1 MNLTRRIDLVGY
13 LHIGYG
19 ALLLLISGLMLLAV
33 TVGAIV
39 LPSLATW
46 VASTGGGIT
55 AALLLAALGLP
66 SMVAGISLIRRASW
80 ARLLLIIISII
91 DLFSFPF
98 GTALGAYS
106 LYILLKERT
115 RLEFA

>member
-19 ALLLLISGLMLLAV
+19 ALVLLLGALMLLTL
-33 TVGAIV
+33 TVGTVV

-46 VASTGGGIT
+46 WSGAGASVT
-55 AALLLAALGLP
+55 AALLLGALGLP
-66 SMVAGISLIRRASW
+66 SMAAGVALIRRASW
-80 ARLLLIIISII
+80 SRVVVLVLSII

-106 LYILLKERT
+106 LWILLKERA

>member
-19 ALLLLISGLMLLAV
+19 AVLLLIAAIMLLTL
-33 TVGAIV
+33 TVGTVV

-46 VASTGGGIT
+46 WAGAGASFM
-55 AALLLAALGLP
+55 AALILGALGLP
-66 SMVAGISLIRRASW
+66 SMAAGIALIRRASW
-80 ARLLLIIISII
+80 SRAVMILISIV
-91 DLFSFPF
+91 DLFNLPF
-98 GTALGAYS
+98 GTVLGAYS
-106 LYILLKERT
+106 LWILLKERA

>member
-1 MNLTRRIDLVGY
+1 MNLTRRIDLIGY

-19 ALLLLISGLMLLAV
+19 AVMTLIAAIMLLTL
-33 TVGAIV
+33 TVGTVV

-46 VASTGGGIT
+46 WTGAGASIM
-55 AALLLAALGLP
+55 AALLLGGLGLP
-66 SMVAGISLIRRASW
+66 SMAAGIALIRRASW
-80 ARLLLIIISII
+80 SRALIILISII
-91 DLFSFPF
+91 DLFSFPI

-106 LYILLKERT
+106 LWILLKERA

>member
-19 ALLLLISGLMLLAV
+19 AVLLLIAAFMLLAV
-33 TVGAIV
+33 TVGAVV
-39 LPSLATW
+39 LPSLASW
-46 VASTGGGIT
+46 VASTGGGI
-55 AALLLAALGLP
+55 AAGLILAAIGLP
-66 SMVAGISLIRRASW
+66 SMVGGVGLIRRGSW
-80 ARLLLIIISII
+80 ARMLILLLSII

-106 LYILLKERT
+106 LWILLKERA
-115 RLEFA
+115 RLEFD

>member
-19 ALLLLISGLMLLAV
+19 ALLILIAAVMLLTM
-33 TVGAIV
+33 TVGVIV
-39 LPSLATW
+39 LPS
-46 VASTGGGIT
+46 VASWLAGTGASIT
-55 AALLLAALGLP
+55 AALLLAGVGLP
-66 SMVAGISLIRRASW
+66 SMIGGVLLIRRASL
-80 ARLLLIIISII
+80 ARALLIIVSVV
-91 DLFSFPF
+91 DLFSFPL

-106 LYILLKERT
+106 LWILLKERT